1 MLSDSYLNPIL
12 PEACQFSSVLHSEGA
27 LTHSLNLLDEYSY
40 RTYVPEAV
48 NITDKANITLHCMQ
62 YARGSI
68 QLHYKMYQKELE
80 LCLLCICNRIDLCPY
95 QILLLTGIVTF
106 GYDTII

>member
-40 RTYVPEAV
+40 RTYIPEAV
-48 NITDKANITLHCMQ
+48 NITDKANITLHCSMLVVQ
-62 YARGSI
+62 SSFI
-68 QLHYKMYQKELE
+68 TK
-80 LCLLCICNRIDLCPY
+80 CIKKN
-95 QILLLTGIVTF
+95 
-106 GYDTII
+106 